1 LGEGEGDVV
10 GLELV
15 VDGVEVAEGAEEGLG
30 FGGFDDAGEVG
41 AGEVVGL
48 GDGVE
53 VGVGGGDGV
62 EEGVEKGGR
71 RKDEA

>member
-30 FGGFDDAGEVG
+30 LGGFQDAGEIG
-41 AGEVVGL
+41 ASQVVGL

-53 VGVGGGDGV
+53 VGVGGGDGF
-62 EEGVEKGGR
+62 EEGAEG
-71 RKDEA
+71 

>member
-1 LGEGEGDVV
+1 VV

-15 VDGVEVAEGAEEGLG
+15 VDGVEVAQGREEGLG
-30 FGGFDDAGEVG
+30 FGGLKDAGELG

-53 VGVGGGDGV
+53 VGVG
-62 EEGVEKGGR
+62 EW
-71 RKDEA
+71 